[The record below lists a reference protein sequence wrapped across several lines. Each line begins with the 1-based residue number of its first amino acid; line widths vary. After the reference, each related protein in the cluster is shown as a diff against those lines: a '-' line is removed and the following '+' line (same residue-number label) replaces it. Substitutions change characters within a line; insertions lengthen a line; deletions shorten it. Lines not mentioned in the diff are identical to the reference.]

1 MPAKS
6 LTPPDKAMTES
17 VESIKSFAQRVV
29 SNVEKVILGKHEEV
43 RLALV
48 ALLCEGHVL
57 LEDVPGVGK
66 TMLSRALA
74 RSLGCSFARLQ
85 FTPDLLP
92 SDIIGVTVFNQ
103 RSSDFEF
110 RPGPIHHQIVL
121 ADEIN
126 RATPKTQSALLECM
140 DERQISVDGTTR
152 PMLRPFM
159 VMATQNPIEYE
170 GTFPLPEAQLD
181 RFFLR
186 IHLGY
191 PSPETENEILKRQ
204 QLHHPIEDLEQVVS
218 AEELTH
224 MQRRVREVHVEDS
237 LRQYIVDIVHRTRQS
252 EALFLGAS
260 PRGSLSMFR
269 ASQALAAIEG
279 RDFVKPDDIKEVTL
293 PAISHRL
300 ISKSRTNERDANEL
314 VLRSILEELAVPS

>member
-1 MPAKS
+1 M
-6 LTPPDKAMTES
+6 
-17 VESIKSFAQRVV
+17 ESIRSFAQRVIA
-29 SNVEKVILGKHEEV
+29 NVEKVILGKHEEV

-48 ALLCEGHVL
+48 ALLCEGHIL

-74 RSLGCSFARLQ
+74 RSLGCTFARLQ

-92 SDIIGVTVFNQ
+92 SDIVGVTIYNQ
-103 RSSDFEF
+103 RSGEFEF

-126 RATPKTQSALLECM
+126 RAAPKTQSALLECM
-140 DERQISVDGTTR
+140 DERQVSVDGVTR
-152 PMLRPFM
+152 PMARPFM

-191 PSPETENEILKRQ
+191 PSVSTENEILRRQ
-204 QLHHPIEDLEQVVS
+204 QLHHPIEDLEQVVTS
-218 AEELTH
+218 QELTE
-224 MQRRVREVHVEDS
+224 MQSMVREIHVDDS
-237 LRQYIVDIVHRTRQS
+237 LRQYIVELVARTRGLD
-252 EALFLGAS
+252 ALYLGAS
-260 PRGSLSMFR
+260 PRGSLAVFR

-279 RDFVKPDDIKEVTL
+279 RDFVRPDDIKVVL
-293 PAISHRL
+293 APAISHRL
-300 ISKSRTNERDANEL
+300 ISRSQTNPREAADA
-314 VLRSILEELAVPS
+314 VVRMILEETPVPR

>member
-1 MPAKS
+1 M
-6 LTPPDKAMTES
+6 
-17 VESIKSFAQRVV
+17 ESIAAFTKRVV
-29 SNVEKVILGKHEEV
+29 DNVEKVILGKHEEV

-74 RSLGCSFARLQ
+74 RSLGCTFARIQ

-92 SDIIGVTVFNQ
+92 SDIIGTTIFNQ
-103 RSSDFEF
+103 RSGEFEF
-110 RPGPIHHQIVL
+110 RPGPIHHQIIL

-140 DERQISVDGTTR
+140 DERQISVEGVTR
-152 PMLRPFM
+152 PMPRPFL

-186 IHLGY
+186 VHLGY
-191 PSPETENEILKRQ
+191 PSAETEKEILKRQ
-204 QLHHPIEDLEQVVS
+204 QLHHPIEDLEQVVT
-218 AEELTH
+218 ADELTD
-224 MQRRVREVHVEDS
+224 MQKRVRQVHVDDS
-237 LRQYIVDIVHRTRQS
+237 LSQYIVDIVQRTRRS
-252 EALFLGAS
+252 EVLYLGAS
-260 PRGSLSMFR
+260 PRGSLSIFR
-269 ASQALAAIEG
+269 SAQAVAAIDG
-279 RDFVKPDDIKEVTL
+279 RDFVRPDDIKEVTV

-300 ISKSRTNERDANEL
+300 IAKTAANQREATEG
-314 VLRSILEELAVPS
+314 VLRSVLEETPVPS